1 MREAELIRQLRW
13 AGAPESIIQRR
24 IEQHSFIVFHENW
37 RAWCLFLAC
46 ATQWR
51 RETVFA
57 SHMKKPVV
65 ITHGL
70 DYPAVESVLRL
81 SGVKASR
88 RPSLFRKLQLIERGA
103 LEGFAARSE

>member
-1 MREAELIRQLRW
+1 VIIR
-13 AGAPESIIQRR
+13 RR
-24 IEQHSFIVFHENW
+24 IERHSFVVFHENW

-70 DYPAVESVLRL
+70 EYPAVESVLRL
-81 SGVKASR
+81 RGVNRTKW
-88 RPSLFRKLQLIERGA
+88 RKLFASFRLIERGA
-103 LEGFAARSE
+103 LEGFAERG